1 MCGIAGFTHE
11 GRSLDSRLIDRITA
25 SLFHRGPDEQDTF
38 LSPDIALGAVRLAVI
53 DPEAGPQPL
62 ASADRMSVVAF
73 NGEIYNHR
81 ELRREL
87 EQVGARFRS
96 NCDTEVVLEA
106 FRYWGT
112 ECLKRFRGMFALAFW
127 DVRHKR
133 LVLARDHAGIKP
145 LYFTRQS
152 GQIHFGSELKAIFAH
167 PAIRR
172 VLDHQALEDF
182 LSLNYVPGSRTLI
195 RGIEK
200 LPAGHYLEWYHGNAS
215 IHRYWSLNSAP
226 NAAWTAE
233 AAEERLDELLRA
245 SVREQLVADRP
256 LGIWSSG
263 GLDSS
268 TILHY
273 AAQERATPLDT
284 FSVGFGTRCC
294 DETPYFRQMA
304 STYGTNHHELQL
316 TPGDHLLSAIED
328 FAHFSDE
335 PNADAG
341 GLPVWFLSRM
351 TAEHATVALSGDGGD
366 ELFGGYLTY
375 MADRAA
381 RPLRL
386 VPRAIRQAGLAAL
399 KRGLPCSAK
408 KISFE
413 YKLKRLLEGSLLP
426 SDDAHLFWN
435 GAFTPDQKSALLGR
449 PSFGP
454 NLFYGL
460 PPASEIGALNRYMLL
475 DQQFYLPDNILA
487 KVDRMSMAHSLE
499 VRPAFLDHRIIEFA
513 ASLPEHL
520 KIRGL
525 QQKLILRRL
534 MKNKLP
540 AAILNR
546 SKRGFDI
553 PAHDWFRGF
562 LKPLLLDTVNRRS
575 VEKSAIFN
583 FSETERLIRDHMDRR
598 INAGYQLWGML
609 TLFLWLKKWDVET
622 APAEDF
628 SSDISVPAIAALN

>member
-1 MCGIAGFTHE
+1 MCGIAGFTH
-11 GRSLDSRLIDRITA
+11 DSRWSDVCLIKRLTA
-25 SLFHRGPDEQDTF
+25 TLFHRGPDQQDVF
-38 LSPDIALGAVRLAVI
+38 VSPEIALGAVRLAVI
-53 DPEAGPQPL
+53 DPLAGAQPL
-62 ASADRMSVVAF
+62 RSADGLTVVAF

-87 EQVGARFRS
+87 EKQGVAFRS
-96 NCDTEVVLEA
+96 ECDTEVVLEA
-106 FRYWGT
+106 FRFWGKD
-112 ECLKRFRGMFALAFW
+112 CLRRFRGMFAVAFW
-127 DVRHKR
+127 DVHRKQ
-133 LVLARDHAGIKP
+133 LILARDRAGIKP
-145 LYFTRQS
+145 LYFARQS

-200 LPAGHYLEWYHGNAS
+200 LPAGHYLEWIHGDAC
-215 IHRYWSLNSAP
+215 IHRYWTLDPTP
-226 NAAWTAE
+226 NTAWTSG
-233 AAEERLDELLRA
+233 AAEERLDELLRS
-245 SVREQLVADRP
+245 SVREHLVADRP

-273 AAQERATPLDT
+273 AAEARSTPLDT
-284 FSVGFGTRCC
+284 FSVGFGSRCC
-294 DETPYFRQMA
+294 DETPYFREMA
-304 STYGTNHHELQL
+304 SRYGTNHHELQL
-316 TPGDHLLSAIED
+316 TPGNHLLGAIED

-351 TAEHATVALSGDGGD
+351 TSEHATVALSGDGGD

-375 MADRAA
+375 MADRLAG
-381 RPLRL
+381 PLRL
-386 VPRAIRQAGLAAL
+386 LPRSFRQAGLAAL
-399 KRGLPCSAK
+399 QRGLPCSAK

-426 SDDAHLFWN
+426 ADDAHLFWN

-513 ASLPEHL
+513 ASLPENL

-534 MKNKLP
+534 MKDKLP
-540 AAILNR
+540 STILNR
-546 SKRGFDI
+546 SKKGFDI

-562 LKPLLLDTVNRRS
+562 LRPLLHDTVNRRT
-575 VEKSAIFN
+575 VESSGLFN
-583 FSETERLIRDHMDRR
+583 FAETERLIRDHMERR
-598 INAGYQLWGML
+598 INAGYQLWGLL
-609 TLFLWLKKWDVET
+609 TLFLWLKKWNVET
-622 APAEDF
+622 VPTEDF
-628 SSDISVPAIAALN
+628 SEDLSVPAIAAMN